1 MEPGDSPPRTG
12 GRRTRYAVRAAVAVL
27 ALTGSLLV
35 VAAARRTPVE
45 PPETAPPATAPEP
58 AQPAQPAT
66 PDRLT
71 RGPLM
76 ATSPPTRLS
85 IPAMKV
91 SVPVIGLGQ
100 NADGTMQVPGDAAT
114 VGWYTRAPT
123 PGSLG
128 PAVLAGHVDLH
139 RRPGTFAK
147 LATLAAGDIVTIARQ
162 DGSTATFSVTKTARY
177 AKDGFPTD
185 AVYGAI
191 DHAGLR
197 LITCGGDFDDRT
209 GHYRDNIVVFATLS

>member
-1 MEPGDSPPRTG
+1 MGNGDSSPRTG

-35 VAAARRTPVE
+35 VAAVRRTPVE

-58 AQPAQPAT
+58 ARPAT

-76 ATSPPTRLS
+76 ATSPPARLT
-85 IPAMKV
+85 IPAIKV

-114 VGWYTRAPT
+114 VGWYTKAPT

-128 PAVLAGHVDLH
+128 PAVMAGHVDFH
-139 RRPGTFAK
+139 RRPGTFAR

-177 AKDGFPTD
+177 AKDRFPTD

-197 LITCGGDFDDRT
+197 LITCGGDFDDRA